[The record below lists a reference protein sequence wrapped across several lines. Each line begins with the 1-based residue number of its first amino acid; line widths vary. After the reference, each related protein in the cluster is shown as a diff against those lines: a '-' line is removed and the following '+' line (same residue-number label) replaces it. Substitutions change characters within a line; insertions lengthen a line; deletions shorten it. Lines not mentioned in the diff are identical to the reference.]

1 MLRAVVAATPQE
13 ESTRQFSSSSLGPVL
28 LLVLVLCSGCADS
41 SSTNDAGVG
50 GRADLGSASTD
61 AGQQVA
67 DTGPRATDS
76 GAQGTDAAAAGD
88 VARCTA
94 TAAMVATACAGQAD
108 RTCEH
113 IQGGMRCATER
124 ADVLADAYQCLLD
137 ASTGSCRT
145 FSDPSGASACLQAL
159 GSRTMVTATA
169 EAVVSRILTLCPEGT
184 TRPQLLTGGVMP
196 VIAMSGATLARL
208 DACLGPAATCAA
220 AVACVNTEFASIV
233 ACYP

>member
-1 MLRAVVAATPQE
+1 MRK
-13 ESTRQFSSSSLGPVL
+13 FSSRSLVPL
-28 LLVLVLCSGCADS
+28 SLLVLVLGIGCADD
-41 SSTNDAGVG
+41 SSTTDAGGG

-61 AGQQVA
+61 AGQEVA
-67 DTGPRATDS
+67 DS

-113 IQGGMRCATER
+113 TQGGMRCATER

-137 ASTGSCRT
+137 ASTGTGSCRT

-159 GSRTMVTATA
+159 GSRTMLTATA
-169 EAVVSRILTLCPEGT
+169 EAVVSRIVTLCPEGT
-184 TRPQLLTGGVMP
+184 TRPQLLTGGAMP